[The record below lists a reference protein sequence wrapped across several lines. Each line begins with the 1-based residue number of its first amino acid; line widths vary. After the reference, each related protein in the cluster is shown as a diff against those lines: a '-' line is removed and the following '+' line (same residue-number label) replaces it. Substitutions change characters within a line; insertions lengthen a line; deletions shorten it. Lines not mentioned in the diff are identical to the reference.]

1 MTEEKILISTQQA
14 RESLDDI
21 KRTSLRSKIF
31 YEYKQASIYLIL
43 WGIMWFF
50 GFGLGDLWPK
60 ESGWIWLIV
69 GLIGF
74 ILTFTASLRN
84 DEKFN
89 IMTFVNWGMIG
100 LGISAL
106 FTVIFW
112 ILPPITSQQVGAII
126 SLVMAFMYIIIGFY
140 EGFLY
145 TIAGLAIIC
154 ATLIGFF
161 FFYENFGLWMAPS
174 AGGSLVLIGLWM
186 RR

>member
-1 MTEEKILISTQQA
+1 MEEKLSITSQQA
-14 RESLDDI
+14 KESLSDI
-21 KRTSLRSKIF
+21 KRTSLRSAVF

-50 GFGLGDLWPK
+50 GFGLGDLWQK
-60 ESGWIWLIV
+60 ESGWIWLNV

-74 ILTFTASLRN
+74 ILTFVASLKN
-84 DEKFN
+84 DKKFN
-89 IMTFVNWGMIG
+89 IIIFLNWVIIG

-106 FTVIFW
+106 FSVIFW

-126 SLVMAFMYIIIGFY
+126 TLVMAFMYIIIGFY

-161 FFYENFGLWMAPS
+161 FVYENFGLWMAPS
-174 AGGSLVLIGLWM
+174 AGGSLVVIGLWM

>member
-1 MTEEKILISTQQA
+1 
-14 RESLDDI
+14 
-21 KRTSLRSKIF
+21 
-31 YEYKQASIYLIL
+31 
-43 WGIMWFF
+43 
-50 GFGLGDLWPK
+50 
-60 ESGWIWLIV
+60 
-69 GLIGF
+69 
-74 ILTFTASLRN
+74 
-84 DEKFN
+84 
-89 IMTFVNWGMIG
+89 MTFVNWGMIG